1 MGTSVA
7 RWHSYSPLSL
17 LPTPRPSH
25 TQASDESSSTRSEA
39 VASENHDQPSA
50 YHQPASNYPHCPGFR
65 GMSSHVLPL
74 CNFTHSVPPK
84 PVCSCHAAN
93 LARSPWGS
101 ARGQRLRS
109 WPLRGSPPEPRRHP
123 CLTFVC
129 SLESDVVRSAPAHRY
144 RHGAGRCGTQRP
156 CRQGLIV

>member
-7 RWHSYSPLSL
+7 HWHSYSPLSL

-93 LARSPWGS
+93 PAVGLS
-101 ARGQRLRS
+101 S
-109 WPLRGSPPEPRRHP
+109 WPAASFLTPEGLSTRASASPLLDFCLLLGVRRGSFS
-123 CLTFVC
+123 TC
-129 SLESDVVRSAPAHRY
+129 S
-144 RHGAGRCGTQRP
+144 
-156 CRQGLIV
+156 